1 MQYMNK
7 LSFIFIIAVLLSF
20 VTSCDDDEARIL
32 SKGKM
37 ERVLYD
43 YHLAQGMMNMNDPE
57 SGSLLDAVFAK
68 HGITE
73 EEFDS
78 SLVYYNIHHDELL
91 DIYTHLSERLEEEE
105 KDLRLQSGSNEM
117 TALMT
122 DSRDTTNIWNGSSL
136 IILRPI
142 AALNK
147 QTFTIKADTSFYK
160 GDRFILTVGD
170 DFIRQNQDDR
180 EACIVASISLRYED
194 DFTIADTRQLYS
206 PGMQQLMISAD
217 TQRKIKQVSG
227 FFYYQTQDKSRS
239 LAIVRDVRLVRIH
252 TMHPDED
259 KADTIPSDSL
269 RADSLRADSLRI
281 DSLKADSAKNHRRT
295 LQRLT
300 PEELRDNSSSG
311 KANIITAPKIRTR
324 NSIGPRRRK
333 PARN

>member
-1 MQYMNK
+1 MNK
-7 LSFIFIIAVLLSF
+7 LSFIFIIAVLLS
-20 VTSCDDDEARIL
+20 VTTSCDDDEVRIL

-37 ERVLYD
+37 EKVLYD

-57 SGSLLDAVFAK
+57 GGKLIDAVFAK

-78 SLVYYNIHHDELL
+78 SLVYYNIYHKDLL
-91 DIYTHLSERLEEEE
+91 DIYTNLSERLEKEE

-136 IILRPI
+136 IVLRPNE
-142 AALNK
+142 ALNK
-147 QTFTIKADTSFYK
+147 KTFTIKADTSFYK

-170 DFIRQNQDDR
+170 DFIRQHQDDR

-194 DFTIADTRQLYS
+194 DFTIADTRQIYS
-206 PGMQQLMISAD
+206 PGIQQLSVNAD

-227 FFYYQTQDKSRS
+227 FFYYQTQDKTRS
-239 LAIVRDVRLVRIH
+239 LALIRDVRLVRIH
-252 TMHPDED
+252 TMNPDETD
-259 KADTIPSDSL
+259 ADTLVTDSL
-269 RADSLRADSLRI
+269 QADSILTDSVKAET
-281 DSLKADSAKNHRRT
+281 LKADSVKNLRHNTKRM
-295 LQRLT
+295 T
-300 PEELRDNSSSG
+300 PEELRINSSTE
-311 KANIITAPKIRTR
+311 KAKIITAPKIRTR

-333 PARN
+333 PARK